1 MNFESDEDF
10 LSSSAFPMEDELQQ
24 SCFLLFVV
32 LLLSDCVYRVYSQ
45 WE

>member
-24 SCFLLFVV
+24 SYFFVV
-32 LLLSDCVYRVYSQ
+32 CCSSF
-45 WE
+45 E